1 MRFGERALTLRS
13 RSGGSSL
20 LGQNVLRNLSL
31 FIGACWQRC
40 GRSGGVRMEVSEVM
54 LLSTRQPSSYLAKYA
69 RPLSS
74 ATINLRVLWEHLQGT
89 SGIPL
94 L

>member
-1 MRFGERALTLRS
+1 
-13 RSGGSSL
+13 
-20 LGQNVLRNLSL
+20 
-31 FIGACWQRC
+31 
-40 GRSGGVRMEVSEVM
+40 MEVSEVM